1 MCQDL
6 GDKTP
11 AAAEQQWFLT
21 SLRCACFWAKKPQA
35 QGEDFWVH
43 SSRGLANLGQEWPE
57 RAGHGLT
64 SYFCFDLVRA
74 DGKVFYTL
82 LALDL
87 QRVFLCF
94 LWKAAGQMS
103 WQMLE
108 LFVLGI

>member
-1 MCQDL
+1 M
-6 GDKTP
+6 
-11 AAAEQQWFLT
+11 
-21 SLRCACFWAKKPQA
+21 
-35 QGEDFWVH
+35 H

-94 LWKAAGQMS
+94 L
-103 WQMLE
+103 
-108 LFVLGI
+108 